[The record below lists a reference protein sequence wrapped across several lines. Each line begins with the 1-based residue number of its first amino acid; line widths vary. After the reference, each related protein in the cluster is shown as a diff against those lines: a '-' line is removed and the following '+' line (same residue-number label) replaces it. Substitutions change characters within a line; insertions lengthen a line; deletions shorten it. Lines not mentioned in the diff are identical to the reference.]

1 MYDQP
6 IKCYLSRAF
15 RCGIA
20 VMSQK
25 SEMSVG
31 FFYIRRMRLC
41 FNKTCIILYQRI
53 LRSFIIFHFALFV
66 CGAIIVAT
74 SSLPEFAEYR

>member
-20 VMSQK
+20 VVSQK

-31 FFYIRRMRLC
+31 FFIRRMRLC
-41 FNKTCIILYQRI
+41 CNKNYIMLYRKV
-53 LRSFIIFHFALFV
+53 LRSFIIFHFAFFV
-66 CGAIIVAT
+66 CGAIILAT
-74 SSLPEFAEYR
+74 SSQPEFAEYR